1 MRVVS
6 LGWLAALFFSLASL
20 GAPPAAQADAGF
32 RCGSRLVRD
41 GDTED
46 DVSKKCGD
54 PDAVRTWTEY
64 RTESIWESG
73 HKIDRSIP
81 IQYDEWKYDLG
92 SGRLIR
98 YATFV
103 QGRLASTRTGS
114 YGR

>member
-6 LGWLAALFFSLASL
+6 LGWLAALFFSLASF

-32 RCGSRLVRD
+32 RCGSRLVRE

-46 DVSKKCGD
+46 DVSRRCGK

-64 RTESIWESG
+64 QNESIWENG
-73 HKIDRSIP
+73 HKVDRSIAVVF
-81 IQYDEWKYDLG
+81 DEWKFDFG
-92 SGRLIR
+92 RDRLIR

-103 QGRLASTRTGS
+103 QGRLARSRTGG
-114 YGR
+114 YGE